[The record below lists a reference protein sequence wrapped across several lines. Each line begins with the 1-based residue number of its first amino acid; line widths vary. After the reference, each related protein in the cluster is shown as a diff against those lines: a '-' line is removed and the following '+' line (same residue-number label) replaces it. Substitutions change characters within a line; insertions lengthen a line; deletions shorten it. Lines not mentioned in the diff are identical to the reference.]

1 MHQQSLTVVLLNK
14 LPQKMMTLKFPKRKL
29 LKSKRKKQIQTI
41 QAHPHI
47 VTNKPNR
54 KQQMIRKNVIIA
66 KISIIRNALEGTS
79 NLFMKEKN
87 HFPVLLATKS
97 SQIHRDCRG
106 TITKF
111 MRNRSYFLAN
121 IAVKVTHDLTTLKV
135 TSDMFMKILQNL
147 PVNLVTKGMRNHVNL
162 NVTSKLFM
170 KKQYFLVNFATKFI
184 RMLMISIVISKKATK
199 MINLKLIIQ
208 ITANHLKKN

>member
-1 MHQQSLTVVLLNK
+1 
-14 LPQKMMTLKFPKRKL
+14 MMTLKFPKRKL

-54 KQQMIRKNVIIA
+54 KQQIRKNVIIA

-135 TSDMFMKILQNL
+135 ISNMFMKILQNL
-147 PVNLVTKGMRNHVNL
+147 LVILVTKGMRNHVNL